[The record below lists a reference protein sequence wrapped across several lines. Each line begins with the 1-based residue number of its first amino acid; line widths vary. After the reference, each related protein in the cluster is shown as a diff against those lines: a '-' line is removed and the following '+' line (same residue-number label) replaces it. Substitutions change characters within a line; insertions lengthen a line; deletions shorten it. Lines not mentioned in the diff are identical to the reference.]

1 MKRTD
6 INRLK
11 RVTELLGRACEELG
25 TVRESLW
32 KDGGDERVGDSTVL
46 DIVKLAQEDL
56 TDEVNWLRY
65 KLNAIEQ

>member
-1 MKRTD
+1 M
-6 INRLK
+6 K
-11 RVTELLGRACEELG
+11 RVTELLGRACEELD

-32 KDGGDERVGDSTVL
+32 KDGGDERVGDNTVL

-65 KLNAIEQ
+65 KLNAIEKQQL